1 MLMKSEHR
9 KELVSEIRSLAQ
21 SQGLNTVFTTFLEI
35 TANSLAAQT
44 DPENAE
50 KREQRYQ
57 KMASTM
63 TPELLSSYAR
73 MLALLFLTVRE
84 YRDDPC
90 DILGGIYHELNLN
103 NEWNGQYFTPDDVC
117 RLMAQITLPSDELS
131 ANDGPITINEP
142 TCGSGTMVIGAIWAM
157 QRKEFD
163 YRHNTFFVAQDIDIR
178 CVWMAYIQ
186 LSLYGIPAM
195 VIHGNTLTMEEWDRW
210 YTEEH
215 TAQLSHN
222 DQRDEL
228 WSKTEQYELRFQDFL
243 QNGEAPVDILSSTTT
258 MEVGIDIG
266 SLVAV
271 GLRNIPPM
279 RENYQQRA
287 GRAGRR
293 GSSLSTI
300 VTFCEDGPHDS
311 LYFSNPVPMFRGDPR
326 KPWIDV
332 RSEKIVQRHLGMVA
346 LQAYLQLKENSLDV
360 IPAIDFLDENLQDFF
375 GFLDTFAIDCMSILV
390 PINSQKV
397 LYALKDFLIKRLRS
411 LLEHTT

>member
-1 MLMKSEHR
+1 MKSEHR

-57 KMASTM
+57 EMASTM

-163 YRHNTFFVAQDIDIR
+163 YRHNTFFVAQDIDIFNLEHPNGYR
-178 CVWMAYIQ
+178 GRSMSVSDIVWME
-186 LSLYGIPAM
+186 GIGYWFCDSIGFRQIKFA
-195 VIHGNTLTMEEWDRW
+195 
-210 YTEEH
+210 
-215 TAQLSHN
+215 
-222 DQRDEL
+222 
-228 WSKTEQYELRFQDFL
+228 
-243 QNGEAPVDILSSTTT
+243 GEKCCW
-258 MEVGIDIG
+258 
-266 SLVAV
+266 
-271 GLRNIPPM
+271 RK
-279 RENYQQRA
+279 
-287 GRAGRR
+287 
-293 GSSLSTI
+293 
-300 VTFCEDGPHDS
+300 FDG
-311 LYFSNPVPMFRGDPR
+311 
-326 KPWIDV
+326 
-332 RSEKIVQRHLGMVA
+332 
-346 LQAYLQLKENSLDV
+346 
-360 IPAIDFLDENLQDFF
+360 
-375 GFLDTFAIDCMSILV
+375 
-390 PINSQKV
+390 
-397 LYALKDFLIKRLRS
+397 
-411 LLEHTT
+411 

>member
-57 KMASTM
+57 EMASTM

-178 CVWMAYIQ
+178 CVWMAYIDLWSRQ
-186 LSLYGIPAM
+186 LQLPFRAEATFGPLSMRMTTFLPSISIGITMVEKLPSCSALQNTIPNGMKVRRSASASMPQTRMKPNITRHIWQKGIMNHEFKSNKTNLGGGCGNGPDRTPKNHWQRCFLYG
-195 VIHGNTLTMEEWDRW
+195 
-210 YTEEH
+210 
-215 TAQLSHN
+215 
-222 DQRDEL
+222 
-228 WSKTEQYELRFQDFL
+228 
-243 QNGEAPVDILSSTTT
+243 
-258 MEVGIDIG
+258 
-266 SLVAV
+266 
-271 GLRNIPPM
+271 
-279 RENYQQRA
+279 
-287 GRAGRR
+287 
-293 GSSLSTI
+293 
-300 VTFCEDGPHDS
+300 
-311 LYFSNPVPMFRGDPR
+311 
-326 KPWIDV
+326 
-332 RSEKIVQRHLGMVA
+332 KIR
-346 LQAYLQLKENSLDV
+346 
-360 IPAIDFLDENLQDFF
+360 
-375 GFLDTFAIDCMSILV
+375 
-390 PINSQKV
+390 
-397 LYALKDFLIKRLRS
+397 
-411 LLEHTT
+411 

>member
-57 KMASTM
+57 EMASTM

-157 QRKEFD
+157 QRKEILQWLKNAGV
-163 YRHNTFFVAQDIDIR
+163 RLTVAELVYLTENGIKPTQD
-178 CVWMAYIQ
+178 
-186 LSLYGIPAM
+186 LLYTDNRQRLIEQ
-195 VIHGNTLTMEEWDRW
+195 I
-210 YTEEH
+210 YT
-215 TAQLSHN
+215 
-222 DQRDEL
+222 
-228 WSKTEQYELRFQDFL
+228 
-243 QNGEAPVDILSSTTT
+243 VD
-258 MEVGIDIG
+258 
-266 SLVAV
+266 
-271 GLRNIPPM
+271 
-279 RENYQQRA
+279 
-287 GRAGRR
+287 
-293 GSSLSTI
+293 TI
-300 VTFCEDGPHDS
+300 AD
-311 LYFSNPVPMFRGDPR
+311 N
-326 KPWIDV
+326 
-332 RSEKIVQRHLGMVA
+332 
-346 LQAYLQLKENSLDV
+346 
-360 IPAIDFLDENLQDFF
+360 
-375 GFLDTFAIDCMSILV
+375 
-390 PINSQKV
+390 
-397 LYALKDFLIKRLRS
+397 
-411 LLEHTT
+411 LLETQMETAKCRDAVVQSLMRLLKKKLVLVL

>member
-57 KMASTM
+57 EMASTM

-131 ANDGPITINEP
+131 ANDGPIIINEP

-186 LSLYGIPAM
+186 LSLYGKTVVATGKLENYTRDGIQMRLLELGAKPGSSVSKNTDYLIVGEKAGSKLAKAQQLG
-195 VIHGNTLTMEEWDRW
+195 VKTLT
-210 YTEEH
+210 
-215 TAQLSHN
+215 
-222 DQRDEL
+222 
-228 WSKTEQYELRFQDFL
+228 EQEF
-243 QNGEAPVDILSSTTT
+243 
-258 MEVGIDIG
+258 
-266 SLVAV
+266 
-271 GLRNIPPM
+271 
-279 RENYQQRA
+279 ENMLA
-287 GRAGRR
+287 
-293 GSSLSTI
+293 
-300 VTFCEDGPHDS
+300 E
-311 LYFSNPVPMFRGDPR
+311 
-326 KPWIDV
+326 
-332 RSEKIVQRHLGMVA
+332 
-346 LQAYLQLKENSLDV
+346 
-360 IPAIDFLDENLQDFF
+360 
-375 GFLDTFAIDCMSILV
+375 
-390 PINSQKV
+390 
-397 LYALKDFLIKRLRS
+397 
-411 LLEHTT
+411 

>member
-9 KELVSEIRSLAQ
+9 KELVSEIRFLAQ

-57 KMASTM
+57 EMASTM

-90 DILGGIYHELNLN
+90 DILGGIYHELGLN
-103 NEWNGQYFTPDDVC
+103 NEWNGQYFTPDDIC
-117 RLMAQITLPSDELS
+117 RFMAQITLPSDELS
-131 ANDGPITINEP
+131 AKDGPITINEP

-163 YRHNTFFVAQDIDIR
+163 YRHNTFFVVQDIDIR

-210 YTEEH
+210 YTPYASVPFSK
-215 TAQLSHN
+215 AQS
-222 DQRDEL
+222 
-228 WSKTEQYELRFQDFL
+228 
-243 QNGEAPVDILSSTTT
+243 
-258 MEVGIDIG
+258 
-266 SLVAV
+266 
-271 GLRNIPPM
+271 
-279 RENYQQRA
+279 
-287 GRAGRR
+287 
-293 GSSLSTI
+293 
-300 VTFCEDGPHDS
+300 EDGDIA
-311 LYFSNPVPMFRGDPR
+311 V
-326 KPWIDV
+326 
-332 RSEKIVQRHLGMVA
+332 
-346 LQAYLQLKENSLDV
+346 
-360 IPAIDFLDENLQDFF
+360 
-375 GFLDTFAIDCMSILV
+375 
-390 PINSQKV
+390 
-397 LYALKDFLIKRLRS
+397 
-411 LLEHTT
+411 

>member
-1 MLMKSEHR
+1 MSMKCSENR

-35 TANSLAAQT
+35 AANSLAAQT

-57 KMASTM
+57 EMASTM

-131 ANDGPITINEP
+131 AKDGPITINEP

-186 LSLYGIPAM
+186 LSLYMQSQSGKSM
-195 VIHGNTLTMEEWDRW
+195 LFTQQNNCSTSYVNWMGNQSRYPFGT
-210 YTEEH
+210 TE
-215 TAQLSHN
+215 
-222 DQRDEL
+222 
-228 WSKTEQYELRFQDFL
+228 
-243 QNGEAPVDILSSTTT
+243 P
-258 MEVGIDIG
+258 
-266 SLVAV
+266 
-271 GLRNIPPM
+271 
-279 RENYQQRA
+279 
-287 GRAGRR
+287 
-293 GSSLSTI
+293 
-300 VTFCEDGPHDS
+300 
-311 LYFSNPVPMFRGDPR
+311 
-326 KPWIDV
+326 
-332 RSEKIVQRHLGMVA
+332 
-346 LQAYLQLKENSLDV
+346 
-360 IPAIDFLDENLQDFF
+360 
-375 GFLDTFAIDCMSILV
+375 
-390 PINSQKV
+390 
-397 LYALKDFLIKRLRS
+397 
-411 LLEHTT
+411 

>member
-57 KMASTM
+57 EMASTM

-84 YRDDPC
+84 YRNDPC

-131 ANDGPITINEP
+131 AKDGPITINEP

-178 CVWMAYIQ
+178 CVWMAYI
-186 LSLYGIPAM
+186 
-195 VIHGNTLTMEEWDRW
+195 
-210 YTEEH
+210 
-215 TAQLSHN
+215 
-222 DQRDEL
+222 
-228 WSKTEQYELRFQDFL
+228 KK
-243 QNGEAPVDILSSTTT
+243 
-258 MEVGIDIG
+258 
-266 SLVAV
+266 
-271 GLRNIPPM
+271 
-279 RENYQQRA
+279 
-287 GRAGRR
+287 
-293 GSSLSTI
+293 
-300 VTFCEDGPHDS
+300 PH
-311 LYFSNPVPMFRGDPR
+311 
-326 KPWIDV
+326 
-332 RSEKIVQRHLGMVA
+332 
-346 LQAYLQLKENSLDV
+346 
-360 IPAIDFLDENLQDFF
+360 
-375 GFLDTFAIDCMSILV
+375 
-390 PINSQKV
+390 
-397 LYALKDFLIKRLRS
+397 
-411 LLEHTT
+411 

>member
-57 KMASTM
+57 EMASTM

-131 ANDGPITINEP
+131 AKDGPITINEP

-186 LSLYGIPAM
+186 LSLYVMIVRKDSPVLIPILMTQSSTVDIRDMPGATWRD
-195 VIHGNTLTMEEWDRW
+195 VVAAVLEQCKEPVALSFLYEQIEPHKKAQANKWWKEKIRQTLQINPMHFTHDGRG
-210 YTEEH
+210 
-215 TAQLSHN
+215 
-222 DQRDEL
+222 L
-228 WSKTEQYELRFQDFL
+228 WSL
-243 QNGEAPVDILSSTTT
+243 N
-258 MEVGIDIG
+258 
-266 SLVAV
+266 
-271 GLRNIPPM
+271 RN
-279 RENYQQRA
+279 A
-287 GRAGRR
+287 A
-293 GSSLSTI
+293 
-300 VTFCEDGPHDS
+300 
-311 LYFSNPVPMFRGDPR
+311 
-326 KPWIDV
+326 
-332 RSEKIVQRHLGMVA
+332 
-346 LQAYLQLKENSLDV
+346 
-360 IPAIDFLDENLQDFF
+360 
-375 GFLDTFAIDCMSILV
+375 
-390 PINSQKV
+390 
-397 LYALKDFLIKRLRS
+397 
-411 LLEHTT
+411 

>member
-50 KREQRYQ
+50 KRERRYQ
-57 KMASTM
+57 EMASTM

-178 CVWMAYIQ
+178 CVWMAYTFHGRQ
-186 LSLYGIPAM
+186 LFTEEEIRQIAAIYEAANSDNRDGIRKSRNRSFDVGEFGRWIMNGMKTA
-195 VIHGNTLTMEEWDRW
+195 HTMEEYRACGNTVVVVEYAEPVWKKHVVYTTKQLLDKLCELDGKPISVSFWDNRTVMHPPIRRKNDSLNHNELSEYYVLRADQGFFVKRSSRRIW
-210 YTEEH
+210 FARKIPPTAASVRKFRTEKAAQRYLDDNAKFFAKIAFQIEH
-215 TAQLSHN
+215 I
-222 DQRDEL
+222 
-228 WSKTEQYELRFQDFL
+228 
-243 QNGEAPVDILSSTTT
+243 QNG
-258 MEVGIDIG
+258 
-266 SLVAV
+266 
-271 GLRNIPPM
+271 
-279 RENYQQRA
+279 
-287 GRAGRR
+287 
-293 GSSLSTI
+293 
-300 VTFCEDGPHDS
+300 
-311 LYFSNPVPMFRGDPR
+311 GD
-326 KPWIDV
+326 
-332 RSEKIVQRHLGMVA
+332 
-346 LQAYLQLKENSLDV
+346 
-360 IPAIDFLDENLQDFF
+360 AI
-375 GFLDTFAIDCMSILV
+375 
-390 PINSQKV
+390 
-397 LYALKDFLIKRLRS
+397 
-411 LLEHTT
+411 

>member
-57 KMASTM
+57 EMASTM

-163 YRHNTFFVAQDIDIR
+163 YRHNTFFVAQDIDIFNLEHPNGYR
-178 CVWMAYIQ
+178 GRSMSVSDIVWME
-186 LSLYGIPAM
+186 GIGYWFCDSIGFRQIKFA
-195 VIHGNTLTMEEWDRW
+195 
-210 YTEEH
+210 
-215 TAQLSHN
+215 
-222 DQRDEL
+222 
-228 WSKTEQYELRFQDFL
+228 
-243 QNGEAPVDILSSTTT
+243 GEKCCW
-258 MEVGIDIG
+258 
-266 SLVAV
+266 
-271 GLRNIPPM
+271 RK
-279 RENYQQRA
+279 
-287 GRAGRR
+287 
-293 GSSLSTI
+293 
-300 VTFCEDGPHDS
+300 FDG
-311 LYFSNPVPMFRGDPR
+311 
-326 KPWIDV
+326 
-332 RSEKIVQRHLGMVA
+332 
-346 LQAYLQLKENSLDV
+346 
-360 IPAIDFLDENLQDFF
+360 
-375 GFLDTFAIDCMSILV
+375 
-390 PINSQKV
+390 
-397 LYALKDFLIKRLRS
+397 
-411 LLEHTT
+411 

>member
-9 KELVSEIRSLAQ
+9 KELVSEIRFLAQ

-57 KMASTM
+57 EMASTM

-103 NEWNGQYFTPDDVC
+103 NEWNGQYFTPDDIC
-117 RLMAQITLPSDELS
+117 RFMAQITLPSDELS

-163 YRHNTFFVAQDIDIR
+163 YRRNTFFVAQDIDIR

-210 YTEEH
+210 YTPYASVPFSK
-215 TAQLSHN
+215 AQS
-222 DQRDEL
+222 
-228 WSKTEQYELRFQDFL
+228 
-243 QNGEAPVDILSSTTT
+243 
-258 MEVGIDIG
+258 
-266 SLVAV
+266 
-271 GLRNIPPM
+271 
-279 RENYQQRA
+279 
-287 GRAGRR
+287 
-293 GSSLSTI
+293 
-300 VTFCEDGPHDS
+300 EDGDIA
-311 LYFSNPVPMFRGDPR
+311 V
-326 KPWIDV
+326 
-332 RSEKIVQRHLGMVA
+332 
-346 LQAYLQLKENSLDV
+346 
-360 IPAIDFLDENLQDFF
+360 
-375 GFLDTFAIDCMSILV
+375 
-390 PINSQKV
+390 
-397 LYALKDFLIKRLRS
+397 
-411 LLEHTT
+411 

>member
-21 SQGLNTVFTTFLEI
+21 SQGLNKVFTTFLEI

-84 YRDDPC
+84 YKDDPC

-103 NEWNGQYFTPDDVC
+103 NEWNGQYFTPDDIC
-117 RLMAQITLPSDELS
+117 RFMAQIMLHSEELS
-131 ANDGPITINEP
+131 VKDGPITINEP
-142 TCGSGTMVIGAIWAM
+142 TCGSGTMVIGAVWAM
-157 QRKEFD
+157 QRKKFD

-210 YTEEH
+210 YTPH
-215 TAQLSHN
+215 ASVSFLSAYG
-222 DQRDEL
+222 
-228 WSKTEQYELRFQDFL
+228 K
-243 QNGEAPVDILSSTTT
+243 DIHA
-258 MEVGIDIG
+258 E
-266 SLVAV
+266 
-271 GLRNIPPM
+271 
-279 RENYQQRA
+279 
-287 GRAGRR
+287 
-293 GSSLSTI
+293 
-300 VTFCEDGPHDS
+300 
-311 LYFSNPVPMFRGDPR
+311 
-326 KPWIDV
+326 
-332 RSEKIVQRHLGMVA
+332 
-346 LQAYLQLKENSLDV
+346 
-360 IPAIDFLDENLQDFF
+360 
-375 GFLDTFAIDCMSILV
+375 
-390 PINSQKV
+390 
-397 LYALKDFLIKRLRS
+397 
-411 LLEHTT
+411 

>member
-35 TANSLAAQT
+35 AANSLAAQT

-57 KMASTM
+57 EMASTM

-163 YRHNTFFVAQDIDIR
+163 YRHNT
-178 CVWMAYIQ
+178 
-186 LSLYGIPAM
+186 
-195 VIHGNTLTMEEWDRW
+195 
-210 YTEEH
+210 
-215 TAQLSHN
+215 
-222 DQRDEL
+222 L
-228 WSKTEQYELRFQDFL
+228 W
-243 QNGEAPVDILSSTTT
+243 
-258 MEVGIDIG
+258 
-266 SLVAV
+266 
-271 GLRNIPPM
+271 
-279 RENYQQRA
+279 
-287 GRAGRR
+287 RR
-293 GSSLSTI
+293 IS
-300 VTFCEDGPHDS
+300 
-311 LYFSNPVPMFRGDPR
+311 
-326 KPWIDV
+326 
-332 RSEKIVQRHLGMVA
+332 
-346 LQAYLQLKENSLDV
+346 
-360 IPAIDFLDENLQDFF
+360 
-375 GFLDTFAIDCMSILV
+375 TFAAFGW
-390 PINSQKV
+390 PISN
-397 LYALKDFLIKRLRS
+397 
-411 LLEHTT
+411 